1 MGTGG
6 EDSARALVLVVDDQ
20 IELGQMMGAML
31 EREGHEVL
39 IVTSGPAALE
49 AVEQRVPDL
58 VLTDL
63 GMPGM
68 SGLDLADELRARWPE
83 LPVALV
89 TGWGST
95 VDQERTRQAGIVQVL
110 GKPFRMAD
118 VRGLL
123 ARVLRSRGP
132 GGQPL

>member
-1 MGTGG
+1 VGTGG
-6 EDSARALVLVVDDQ
+6 EESARAWVLVVDDQ

-132 GGQPL
+132 GDQPL

>member
-6 EDSARALVLVVDDQ
+6 EESARAWVLVVDDQ

-68 SGLDLADELRARWPE
+68 SGLDLADELRARWPD

>member
-1 MGTGG
+1 VGTGG
-6 EDSARALVLVVDDQ
+6 EESVRAWVLVVDDQ

-123 ARVLRSRGP
+123 ARVLRSHGP

>member
-6 EDSARALVLVVDDQ
+6 EESARAWVLVVDDQ